1 MTDDPISREELERRL
16 PADMLAECDEL
27 LAIAEAVEPVVADLA
42 ERYYA
47 LRGRWDEGHGDL
59 PNGDI
64 DPRMLEA
71 SGSDRIG
78 ALLGAI
84 VARSMAG
91 DDGDRPA
98 DFMHAHGLSGFGIDD
113 YKTVAEHEREAMA
126 DLDLVAAFQARRL
139 NGLDI
144 T

>member
-1 MTDDPISREELERRL
+1 MTAENDEPTSREELERRL

-42 ERYYA
+42 ERFYA
-47 LRGRWDEGHGDL
+47 LCKRWDEGHGDL
-59 PNGDI
+59 PNGDV

-84 VARSMAG
+84 VARSMG
-91 DDGDRPA
+91 PA
-98 DFMHAHGLSGFGIDD
+98 SASTTTRRWRSTSG
-113 YKTVAEHEREAMA
+113 KR
-126 DLDLVAAFQARRL
+126 
-139 NGLDI
+139 
-144 T
+144 